1 MLSPIIWTIKRISL
15 HQGAWREPGRLGIGQ
30 GWGLVSDAISAAIV
44 KMLATRLVGTTKA
57 PGLKT
62 LTKTSL
68 SGPTKAKEP
77 TRGKP
82 PDQDRSVE
90 YPIPKGDNPY
100 ALAKRF
106 EYIHKDLPMAEKY
119 YRAAIAQ
126 RIRVESAV
134 KDLAGVLH
142 QQGRT
147 QEACDLLESHKRL
160 FTDSQAKFENLLQSL
175 RSQTRNASYKY
186 LKLWGL
192 SETTTEDMVKTMYSN
207 PNRIHAVFLILEGAC
222 QTALLQFLS
231 LSAARKTVEGFKY
244 PTRYRLESVSLPV
257 EESEEAGAGVFK
269 YSLFAEVNCDN
280 GKEDNRGEEAG
291 EEEGAVYWL
300 GRELYRS
307 ICLETALD

>member
-1 MLSPIIWTIKRISL
+1 
-15 HQGAWREPGRLGIGQ
+15 
-30 GWGLVSDAISAAIV
+30 
-44 KMLATRLVGTTKA
+44 
-57 PGLKT
+57 
-62 LTKTSL
+62 
-68 SGPTKAKEP
+68 
-77 TRGKP
+77 
-82 PDQDRSVE
+82 
-90 YPIPKGDNPY
+90 
-100 ALAKRF
+100 
-106 EYIHKDLPMAEKY
+106 MAEKY

-160 FTDSQAKFENLLQSL
+160 FTDSQAKFDNLLQSL
-175 RSQTRNASYKY
+175 RSQTRNSSYKY

-192 SETTTEDMVKTMYSN
+192 GEMVTEDMVKGMFSN
-207 PNRIHAVFLILEGAC
+207 PNRIHSVFLIKEGAC

-231 LSAARKTVEGFKY
+231 LSAARKTVEGFKH

-257 EESEEAGAGVFK
+257 EETEEASAGVFK

-280 GKEDNRGEEAG
+280 GKEDNRAVEEAG
-291 EEEGAVYWL
+291 EEGAVYWL

-307 ICLETALD
+307 ICMETALD

>member
-1 MLSPIIWTIKRISL
+1 
-15 HQGAWREPGRLGIGQ
+15 
-30 GWGLVSDAISAAIV
+30 
-44 KMLATRLVGTTKA
+44 MLATQFAGTTKQ
-57 PGLKT
+57 PSLKT
-62 LTKTSL
+62 LPKASL
-68 SGPTKAKEP
+68 SGPTKPKESSRSK
-77 TRGKP
+77 TS
-82 PDQDRSVE
+82 DQDRSGE

-160 FTDSQAKFENLLQSL
+160 FADSQAKFDNLLQSL
-175 RSQTRNASYKY
+175 RTQTRNASYKY

-192 SETTTEDMVKTMYSN
+192 SDIATEDMVKGMFSN
-207 PNRIHAVFLILEGAC
+207 PNRIHAVFLVREGAT

-257 EESEEAGAGVFK
+257 DESDDTAAGVFK
-269 YSLFAEVNCDN
+269 YSLFAEVSGEN
-280 GKEDNRGEEAG
+280 GRDDNRGNEALG

-300 GRELYRS
+300 GSELYRS
-307 ICLETALD
+307 ICLETSLD